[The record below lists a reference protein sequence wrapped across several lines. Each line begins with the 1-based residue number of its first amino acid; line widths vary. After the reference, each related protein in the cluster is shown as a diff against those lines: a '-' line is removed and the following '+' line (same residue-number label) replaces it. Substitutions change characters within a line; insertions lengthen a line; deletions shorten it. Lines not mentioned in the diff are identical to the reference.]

1 MLKRRLGAKSASA
14 MRKSA
19 KKHIVIDARIRRAS
33 TGRPVARLLEHL
45 QEIDNDHRY
54 TILLEKQDDWRPQN
68 KNFDVKYTRFP
79 IFSFNPV
86 NQVLYAWQLYRLKAD
101 LVYFTLT
108 PQQPVFYLKKQVTL
122 THDLVMFKFARA
134 GRLPEWLHR
143 LRMRGYRFLM
153 WRAHR
158 ITKHVVVPTEF
169 VNDDVC
175 KRYLFVNRKIT
186 TMHESSEPPL
196 SGRAKT
202 PVDAPENF
210 IMYTG
215 SAFPHK
221 NLENLITA
229 FELLKEQHEG
239 LKLVLIGKREYHSK
253 KLEKWARHLYPKSFR
268 SSESFSERINPFS
281 SSDVITNT
289 SSPENSVT
297 SSLKNAPETTKNLG
311 LRHQRQAFSEDIIFT
326 GFIPDEELKWYYENA
341 RAYVFA
347 SYSEGFGLPG
357 LEAMVHGCPV
367 VSSNQSCLP
376 EVNGDAAH
384 YFNPSDVHEM
394 ALKIDEVISNE
405 PLRRK
410 LIEKGYENIK
420 RFSWRRFATQHLS
433 LFKNLLGE

>member
-1 MLKRRLGAKSASA
+1 MKQQ
-14 MRKSA
+14 

-45 QEIDNDHRY
+45 QEIDQEHRY
-54 TILLEKQDDWRPQN
+54 TILLEKNDDWKPTN
-68 KNFDVKYTRFP
+68 KNFGVSHTRFP
-79 IFSFNPV
+79 IFSFNPF
-86 NQVLYAWQLYRLKAD
+86 NQVLYARQLYRLRAD
-101 LVYFTLT
+101 LVYFTLS
-108 PQQPVFYLKKQVTL
+108 PQQPTFYLKKQATL

-143 LRMRGYRFLM
+143 LRMQGYRFLM

-158 ITKHVVVPTEF
+158 IAKHVVVPTEF

-202 PVDAPENF
+202 PDNPPENF

-229 FELLKEQHEG
+229 FELLKELHTD

-253 KLEKWARHLYPKSFR
+253 KLEKWAK
-268 SSESFSERINPFS
+268 
-281 SSDVITNT
+281 
-289 SSPENSVT
+289 
-297 SSLKNAPETTKNLG
+297 K
-311 LRHQRQAFSEDIIFT
+311 QAYFDDIIFT

-347 SYSEGFGLPG
+347 SLSEGFGLPG

-367 VSSNQSCLP
+367 VSSNLSCLP
-376 EVNGDAAH
+376 EVNGDAGH
-384 YFNPSDVHEM
+384 YFNPLDVHDM
-394 ALKIDEVISNE
+394 ATKIDEVISNE
-405 PLRRK
+405 TLRKK
-410 LIEKGYENIK
+410 LIEKGFENIK
-420 RFSWRRFATQHLS
+420 RFSWRKFAVQHLQ
-433 LFKNLLGE
+433 LFRALLGEK